1 MGRVA
6 DEGVSVM
13 LSDSYIGWGLALPIC
28 LFLVYGFT
36 SIRTMETLGYPQ
48 KNVFFTWLTGAIPG
62 GLLFT
67 FWCSFNIPLMPVYMI
82 AFFCHML
89 HWHYTRNTWEE
100 KLFAIN
106 LLHIITMSIHMTLI
120 GLCALALKVPMG
132 DVIGRPSWRII
143 TISVAVSARV
153 LTDLLLPR
161 RGLPL
166 EVIRTQTG
174 AAEKEPFMAFLWFCS
189 IFMCLDS
196 LLCQTS
202 IKWTMLPVLLIICM
216 VFKQFFILRCL
227 VHLYSVMRA
236 HHFEDQHKALEAE
249 LEQQNQQAAAL
260 QSKRDMDALTGIYS
274 RRYFMEQMECFLSQG
289 GGQGGAL
296 VYIDLDRLKQIN
308 DTLGHTMGDQYLIV
322 FAHTFGAY
330 LGAEDVFAR
339 LGGDEFAVLLPDCCE
354 NDARIRLEEI
364 RFRLARKECCGNTIS
379 FSFGV
384 AGITGTQNNAA
395 ELIRCADLDM
405 YRDKEQ
411 RR

>member
-6 DEGVSVM
+6 DKGGSVM
-13 LSDSYIGWGLALPIC
+13 LSDRYIGWGLALPIC

-36 SIRTMETLGYPQ
+36 SMRTMETLGYPQ
-48 KNVFFTWLTGAIPG
+48 KNAFYTWLTGAIPG

-67 FWCSFNIPLMPVYMI
+67 FWCAFNIPLTLVYMI

-89 HWHYTRNTWEE
+89 HWYYTRSTWSE

-120 GLCALALKVPMG
+120 GLCALALKIPMG
-132 DVIGRPSWRII
+132 DVIGQPSWRII
-143 TISVAVSARV
+143 TISVAVSARI
-153 LTDLLLPR
+153 LTDLLLPHH
-161 RGLPL
+161 GLLP

-174 AAEKEPFMAFLWFCS
+174 AAEKEPFMVFLWFCS

-202 IKWTMLPVLLIICM
+202 IKWIMIPVLLIACL
-216 VFKQFFILRCL
+216 VLKQFYILRCL
-227 VHLYSVMRA
+227 VHLYSVMLA
-236 HHFEDQHKALEAE
+236 HHFEDRHKTLAAE
-249 LEQQNQQAAAL
+249 LERQNQQAVAL
-260 QSKRDMDALTGIYS
+260 QSKRDTDALTGIYS
-274 RRYFMEQMECFLSQG
+274 RRYFMGQMEYFLSRG
-289 GGQGGAL
+289 GLQHGAL

-308 DTLGHTMGDQYLIV
+308 DSRGHIIGDQYLIM
-322 FAHTFGAY
+322 FANTFGAC
-330 LGAEDVFAR
+330 LRAEDVFAR
-339 LGGDEFAVLLPDCCE
+339 LGGDEFAVLLPGCCE
-354 NDARIRLEEI
+354 NDARNRMEEI
-364 RFRLARKECCGNTIS
+364 RSRLARKEDFGYTIS

-384 AGITGTQNNAA
+384 AGITETQNSAA
-395 ELIRCADLDM
+395 ELLRRADLAM

>member
-6 DEGVSVM
+6 DKGVSVM
-13 LSDSYIGWGLALPIC
+13 LSDRYIGWGLALPIC

-36 SIRTMETLGYPQ
+36 SIRTMETLGYPP
-48 KNVFFTWLTGAIPG
+48 KNAFYTWLTGAIPG

-67 FWCSFNIPLMPVYMI
+67 VWCSFNIPLTLVYII

-89 HWHYTRNTWEE
+89 HWHFTRNTWGE

-120 GLCALALKVPMG
+120 GLCALALKLPMG
-132 DVIGRPSWRII
+132 DVIGQPSLRII
-143 TISVAVSARV
+143 TISVAVSARI
-153 LTDLLLPR
+153 LTDLLLPHH
-161 RGLPL
+161 GLPL

-202 IKWTMLPVLLIICM
+202 IEWTMLPVLLIACM
-216 VFKQFFILRCL
+216 VLKQFFILRCL
-227 VHLYSVMRA
+227 AHLYSVMRA
-236 HHFEDQHKALEAE
+236 HHFEDRHKALAAE
-249 LEQQNQQAAAL
+249 LERQNQQAAAL
-260 QSKRDMDALTGIYS
+260 QSKRDTDALTGIYS
-274 RRYFMEQMECFLSQG
+274 RRYFMGQMECFLSQG
-289 GGQGGAL
+289 KLRRGAL

-308 DTLGHTMGDQYLIV
+308 DAMGHTIGDQYLME
-322 FAHTFGAY
+322 FANTFGAY
-330 LGAEDVFAR
+330 LRAEDVFAR
-339 LGGDEFAVLLPDCCE
+339 LGGDEFAVLLPGSGE
-354 NDARIRLEEI
+354 NDARNRMEEI
-364 RFRLARKECCGNTIS
+364 RSRLARKEYFGYTIS

-384 AGITGTQNNAA
+384 AGITEAQNSAA
-395 ELIRCADLDM
+395 ELLRRADLAM